1 MIFLCSII
9 STQSGVFHHT
19 KRVNI
24 LYVDVFLLF
33 KKDLNNTWYFGF
45 LRHLTSYLLSKV
57 FVWRSLYVQGL
68 VLFWNKLYPQSVVIT
83 VYQLISAGVPAPVPG
98 VGVLMTLLCPSA
110 SGLWTHN
117 TPNIPRAALH
127 NITVAALHLTM
138 VLISH
143 HQILLPSSGVL

>member
-1 MIFLCSII
+1 M
-9 STQSGVFHHT
+9 
-19 KRVNI
+19 
-24 LYVDVFLLF
+24 
-33 KKDLNNTWYFGF
+33 
-45 LRHLTSYLLSKV
+45 
-57 FVWRSLYVQGL
+57 
-68 VLFWNKLYPQSVVIT
+68 
-83 VYQLISAGVPAPVPG
+83 YQLISAGVPAPVPG

-117 TPNIPRAALH
+117 TPNIPMAALH